1 MIDEE
6 LKKRKEIVED
16 ALKEFVREGEPIE
29 LYEASKHLLNAGG
42 KRLRPVTV
50 LLSSELVG
58 GDAEAAIHA
67 AISVELLHNFT
78 LIHDDI
84 MDEDELRRGI
94 PTVHSIWGIPYAILA
109 GDTLHALSF
118 HLLSRSQAPAER
130 IVRAVEVL
138 SRACVEICEGQWM
151 DMEFEK
157 RTDVSEE
164 EYLKMVAKKTG
175 ALYEAS
181 AVLGGIMGG
190 GSDEQIKAL
199 GEFGRNIGI
208 GFQIYDDIL
217 DITAK
222 DEEIGKDRGSDIAEG
237 KKTLLVIKAQE
248 LGVRLPEVRK
258 RDERSVEEALRVLES
273 SGVMNYAR
281 KKAREYVERG
291 KKALEIFPENHAK
304 RILLQL
310 ADFMIERS
318 Y

>member
-1 MIDEE
+1 MLEEE

-16 ALKEFVREGEPIE
+16 ALKELVKDGEPKE

-58 GDAEAAIHA
+58 GDVKSAIHA

-84 MDEDELRRGI
+84 MDEDEMRRGM

-118 HLLSRSQAPAER
+118 HLLSKSDAPAER
-130 IVRAVEVL
+130 IVRAVETL
-138 SRACVEICEGQWM
+138 SNACVEICEGQWM

-157 RTDVSEE
+157 REDVSEE
-164 EYLKMVAKKTG
+164 EYLIMVAKKTG

-190 GSDEQIKAL
+190 GSEEQIKAL
-199 GEFGRNIGI
+199 GEYGRNIGI

-217 DITAK
+217 DVMAK

-237 KKTLLVIKAQE
+237 KKTLLVIKARE

-258 RDERSVEEALRVLES
+258 RDERSVEEALRILEN
-273 SGVMNYAR
+273 SGVMEYAR
-281 KKAREYVERG
+281 NKAREYIERG
-291 KKALEIFPENHAK
+291 KKALDIFPESHAK
-304 RILLQL
+304 RILLEL